1 MLFTMENGIFNVSF
15 TAITTVAVALLML
28 LMGQQIKNRVALLQR
43 YCIPS
48 PVIGGVI
55 FAVLNL
61 VLHETGRIN
70 IVMITTYQADMQNLF
85 LHVLDLESPSHW

>member
-1 MLFTMENGIFNVSF
+1 MLNTERSFFINSKSRKGDVVTMLFTMENGIFNVSF

-48 PVIGGVI
+48 PVIGGV
-55 FAVLNL
+55 
-61 VLHETGRIN
+61 GW
-70 IVMITTYQADMQNLF
+70 D
-85 LHVLDLESPSHW
+85 